1 MMSPE
6 KRTDDVRERRQVP
19 DLREKALA
27 ARSGKTSSKSRVA
40 KNIFTTET
48 QKRSG
53 DLVIGSSGEC
63 TKSQAASSKKGLL
76 TAKDAEKNISTER
89 SAKTRTESRK

>member
-76 TAKDAEKNISTER
+76 TAEDAEEVRRVRREKL
-89 SAKTRTESRK
+89 